1 MEKLDKQFKNE
12 KLGLELD
19 IYKDENGKE
28 WFKAQDVSEFLGYRD
43 TNTMTRYLNE
53 PDMHSCTSN
62 WCTAQGNSYQAMF
75 LDEYA
80 LYEVILRVTKADANR
95 YEKAREFQ
103 RWVFGE
109 VLPEIRKHGA
119 YILAD
124 DEKQAYERAI
134 AGYQSTLKRIAQE
147 QAVARDFAEARTKT
161 IDKLNNRVE
170 DAEYNR
176 DELILCCND
185 LRFIIGKMFVKR
197 NNLEIDVE
205 TIPVTRQ
212 EEIFNQIALEY
223 PELKDTWYKVIA
235 IMRGEEV

>member
-1 MEKLDKQFKNE
+1 MEKLDKKFKNE

-19 IYKDENGKE
+19 IYEDNGKE
-28 WFKAQDVSEFLGYRD
+28 WFKAQDVSEFLGYRMASD
-43 TNTMTRYLNE
+43 MTRMITFEENATT
-53 PDMHSCTSN
+53 C
-62 WCTAQGNSYQAMF
+62 
-75 LDEYA
+75 
-80 LYEVILRVTKADANR
+80 ILRTGINNTSTVTMINEMAIYEIVCKITKADANR

-119 YILAD
+119 YILAN

-134 AGYQSTLKRIAQE
+134 AGYKSTLERIAQE
-147 QAVARDFAEARTKT
+147 QAIARDFAEARTRT
-161 IDKLNNRVE
+161 IDKLNTRVE

-185 LRFIIGKMFVKR
+185 LRFIIGKMFAKR
-197 NNLEIDVE
+197 NNLDIDVE

-212 EEIFNQIALEY
+212 EEIFNQIALDY
-223 PELKDTWYKVIA
+223 PELKTTWYKVIA

>member
-1 MEKLDKQFKNE
+1 MEKLDKKFKNE

-19 IYKDENGKE
+19 IYKDETGKE
-28 WFKAQDVSEFLGYRD
+28 WFKAQDVSEFLGYRMASD
-43 TNTMTRYLNE
+43 MTRLITFDENVTTHIMRTGVNNTSTVAMINE
-53 PDMHSCTSN
+53 M
-62 WCTAQGNSYQAMF
+62 AI
-75 LDEYA
+75 
-80 LYEVILRVTKADANR
+80 YEIVCKITKADANR

-134 AGYQSTLKRIAQE
+134 AGYKSAIERLEA
-147 QAVARDFAEARTKT
+147 ARRVSSEFSAARGRT
-161 IDKLNNRVE
+161 IDLLNSRVE

-197 NNLEIDVE
+197 NNLDIDVE
-205 TIPVTRQ
+205 SIPVTRQ
-212 EEIFNQIALEY
+212 EEIFDQVALEY

-235 IMRGEEV
+235 ILRGEEV

>member
-1 MEKLDKQFKNE
+1 MEKLDKKFKNE

-28 WFKAQDVSEFLGYRD
+28 WFLAKSVSEFLGYRMASD
-43 TNTMTRYLNE
+43 MTRLITFEENVVTRNLRIGLNNPNNITLINE
-53 PDMHSCTSN
+53 M
-62 WCTAQGNSYQAMF
+62 AI
-75 LDEYA
+75 
-80 LYEVILRVTKADANR
+80 YEIVCKITKADANR

-147 QAVARDFAEARTKT
+147 QAVARDFAEARTRT

-185 LRFIIGKMFVKR
+185 LRFIIGKMFAKR
-197 NNLEIDVE
+197 NNLNIDVE
-205 TIPVTRQ
+205 AIPVTRQ